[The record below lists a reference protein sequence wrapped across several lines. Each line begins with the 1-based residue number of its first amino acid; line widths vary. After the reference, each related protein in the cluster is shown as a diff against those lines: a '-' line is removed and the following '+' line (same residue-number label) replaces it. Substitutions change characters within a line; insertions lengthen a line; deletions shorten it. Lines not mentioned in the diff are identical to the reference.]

1 MVESNSFW
9 IVFFFTQRTLSPV
22 LQYWKHCKKMLSFT
36 LFVFLF
42 VVWSLKNSTWWV
54 NMGVSVAAVLLL
66 LEKVMLAITADVRP
80 AHNYVVTMLIICT
93 KVQQQKKKKIQKNP
107 LAKERNRKIQ
117 LHLSYLLLSSYL
129 QSLFCGNFLQFNH
142 MWCT

>member
-1 MVESNSFW
+1 
-9 IVFFFTQRTLSPV
+9 
-22 LQYWKHCKKMLSFT
+22 
-36 LFVFLF
+36 
-42 VVWSLKNSTWWV
+42 
-54 NMGVSVAAVLLL
+54 MGVSVAVLLL

-129 QSLFCGNFLQFNH
+129 QSLFCGNFLQFTNH
-142 MWCT
+142 M